1 MNTRKSS
8 QKAWADVRNR
18 LAEGSTA
25 SVPKKMFPH
34 PIDAGAHRTST
45 WPVGQRADFA
55 IPGPTGEA
63 PMVVQEYDDRFE
75 AFLDGVRLTRTAGTA
90 AEANPSAAMMIGGA
104 LFGGAIG
111 ASVSNRREGAL
122 VGAGLGLL
130 FAALLDAGL
139 QDGKKRG

>member
-1 MNTRKSS
+1 MNTRRNS
-8 QKAWADVRNR
+8 QKAWADLRTQ

-25 SVPKKMFPH
+25 SVSKKRFPH

-55 IPGPTGEA
+55 IPGPNGEA

-75 AFLDGVRLTRTAGTA
+75 AFLDGVRLTRAAAAA
-90 AEANPSAAMMIGGA
+90 AEASPSAAMMLGGA

-111 ASVSNRREGAL
+111 ASVTNRREGAL

-130 FAALLDAGL
+130 FAALVDARL
-139 QDGKKRG
+139 QEGKKHG